1 MSTNLV
7 DYFFVFIL
15 WLAWFTGG
23 CGFVGLVWFI
33 GWDNQASFSLPSLQ
47 NIPKNKYYYTN
58 NTEAK
63 KPFQCSIL
71 KLFL

>member
-7 DYFFVFIL
+7 DYFLVIIL

-33 GWDNQASFSLPSLQ
+33 GWDNQASFSLSSLQ
-47 NIPKNKYYYTN
+47 NIPKK
-58 NTEAK
+58 
-63 KPFQCSIL
+63 QIL
-71 KLFL
+71 L

>member
-15 WLAWFTGG
+15 WLDWFTGG

-33 GWDNQASFSLPSLQ
+33 GWDYHLPFSLSIPPKYPKKTNTIILTILKQKSFS
-47 NIPKNKYYYTN
+47 NVAY
-58 NTEAK
+58 
-63 KPFQCSIL
+63 
-71 KLFL
+71 